1 MFQTLIIIPLSNALL
16 FLTNLFFGNL
26 GIAVIILTILV
37 KIILF
42 PLSLSTLKSQAALK
56 KVQPLI
62 DDIKKKY
69 TDKNEQAIKIMELY
83 KEHKANPLTGCLP
96 LLIQL
101 PIVIGLY
108 QVFLRGDTSLSPDII
123 YSFIQI
129 PESISHMFFGID
141 LREKSA
147 FLALVAG
154 IAQYFQLYYS
164 PIHTKKD
171 DKKEKSTD
179 PQVIMMENMQKNLKY
194 ILPIMI
200 VVFSF
205 FTPSAIA
212 LYLII
217 SSIFTL
223 IQEIIITKKIS

>member
-1 MFQTLIIIPLSNALL
+1 MFQTFIIIPLSNALV
-16 FLTNLFFGNL
+16 FLTSLFFNNL
-26 GIAVIILTILV
+26 GIAVIVLTLLV

-56 KVQPLI
+56 KIQPLI

-101 PIVIGLY
+101 PIIIGLY
-108 QVFLRGDTSLSPDII
+108 QVFLRGDTSLNPDII
-123 YSFIQI
+123 YSFIQV
-129 PESISHMFFGID
+129 PESISHMFLGFD

-147 FLALVAG
+147 LLALFAG
-154 IAQYFQLYYS
+154 VAQYFQLYYS
-164 PIHTKKD
+164 PMHAQKNEQ
-171 DKKEKSTD
+171 KEKSTD
-179 PQVIMMENMQKNLKY
+179 PQMVMMENMQKNLRY

-200 VVFSF
+200 VIFTF

-212 LYLII
+212 LYLIV

-223 IQEIIITKKIS
+223 VQEIIITKKIS